1 MREGAGG
8 AALRAAFGLHDP
20 SIALTK
26 AGERLLVRMHTSL
39 ADLEE
44 ATEGDIFAR
53 PPTGTEPRQHIR
65 IWARSC
71 CEQRK

>member
-1 MREGAGG
+1 
-8 AALRAAFGLHDP
+8 LRAVFGLHDP

-44 ATEGDIFAR
+44 ATEEATSLRGR
-53 PPTGTEPRQHIR
+53 PPGPIR
-65 IWARSC
+65 VSISEFGREAAVNKGSDFSV
-71 CEQRK
+71 